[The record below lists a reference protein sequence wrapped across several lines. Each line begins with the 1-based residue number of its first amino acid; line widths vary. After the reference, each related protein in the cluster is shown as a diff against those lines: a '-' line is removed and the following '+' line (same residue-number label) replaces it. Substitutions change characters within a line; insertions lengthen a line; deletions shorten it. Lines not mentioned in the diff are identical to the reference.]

1 MRIRL
6 IGQRN
11 STGIGYHYAS
21 FADALKKIQNI
32 GPLVEEVDFS
42 NPAACDRA
50 IRESQPDDVNIS
62 FVAANIHEV
71 FQGHNVQWIVFESTK
86 IADHIMRVLHPVDQV
101 WVPSAWGQDV
111 LINNGLDPAIITV
124 VPEGV
129 DTDIFHPYL
138 KTPTPNRPFR
148 FLVVGKY
155 EQRKSFD
162 EIIQAFAQAHGN
174 QPDVELFIKSGSTF
188 DSNERSQELL
198 LKLDQHGLQNISVWW
213 GGMETSQIA
222 ELYRDC
228 DVFVFPSKGEGWG
241 LPLIEAAASGLPII
255 TTMYSGQTEFLQP
268 IDDSVL
274 PVDYVLTSI
283 TCPDFRK
290 AYPDPDNNFGEWA
303 RPDVYSIA
311 QSMTVAKKQ
320 HSDLQQRALKNSK
333 FIRTQYTW
341 ANSATQALAT
351 MASAGWI

>member
-1 MRIRL
+1 MKIRL

-11 STGIGYHYAS
+11 TTGIGYHYAS
-21 FADALKKIQNI
+21 FADALKKIRNI
-32 GPLVEEVDFS
+32 GPLVEEIDFS
-42 NPAACDRA
+42 NSAACERA
-50 IRESQPDDVNIS
+50 IAESCPDDVNIS

-101 WVPSAWGQDV
+101 WVPSAWGKDV
-111 LINNGLDPAIITV
+111 LISNGLDSNIIKV
-124 VPEGV
+124 IPEGV

-138 KTPTPNRPFR
+138 KIPTPGRPFR

-162 EIIQAFAQAHGN
+162 EIIQAFAQAYAN
-174 QPDVELFIKSGSTF
+174 QPDIELFIKSGSTV
-188 DSNERSQELL
+188 DSDQKSQELL
-198 LKLDQHGLQNISVWW
+198 LKLDQHGLQNVSVWW
-213 GGMETSQIA
+213 GSMETAQIA

-228 DVFVFPSKGEGWG
+228 DVFLFPSKGEGWG
-241 LPLIEAAASGLPII
+241 LPLIEAAACGLPII

-268 IDDSVL
+268 ISNSVL

-290 AYPDPDNNFGEWA
+290 AYPDPENNFGEWA

-311 QSMTVAKKQ
+311 DAMTVAKKQ
-320 HSDLQQRALKNSK
+320 HFELQKQAQKNSEI
-333 FIRTQYTW
+333 IRSGYTW
-341 ANSATQALAT
+341 AQSANRALAA